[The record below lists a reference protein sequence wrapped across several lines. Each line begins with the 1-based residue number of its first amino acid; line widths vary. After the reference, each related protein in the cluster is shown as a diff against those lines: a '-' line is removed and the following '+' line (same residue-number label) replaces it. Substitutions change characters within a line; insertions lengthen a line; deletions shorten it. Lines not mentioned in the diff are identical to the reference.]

1 MYTAAEGTIAPAK
14 HLNCTRHAI
23 KEINEWGLKQGTP
36 LNSWCFMNFLSK
48 YNFPSFI
55 IKEYNFSILF
65 FQISSTTSSFF
76 MIRTNIPQSPKS

>member
-48 YNFPSFI
+48 YHFPSFI
-55 IKEYNFSILF
+55 IKEYIQFFFRFLHQRLLF
-65 FQISSTTSSFF
+65 L
-76 MIRTNIPQSPKS
+76 